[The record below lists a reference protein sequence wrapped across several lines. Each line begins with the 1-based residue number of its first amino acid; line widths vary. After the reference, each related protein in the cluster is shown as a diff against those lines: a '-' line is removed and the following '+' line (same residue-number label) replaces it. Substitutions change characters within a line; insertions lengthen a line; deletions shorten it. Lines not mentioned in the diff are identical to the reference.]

1 LFKPAESR
9 PTAEPAPTGRGLT
22 LAARFEEAAQPL
34 RDVTAVKAGLGLLA
48 GLAGLLVLPWT
59 VCLGWIVGMLA
70 IEAWAWFAFAPPPA
84 GRVRDRGNWLNFT
97 AAYLGMNAWWL
108 LLGVLF
114 WSAGTV
120 AGHAAGTALLLVI
133 CAVAILLFHN
143 TPVVF
148 LAAGAAPAIGALVV
162 LASASGL
169 EVRETALIWI
179 SLALGGFFC
188 LGRAIDTPSA
198 QAQQRLVNESL
209 ARYETL
215 AANVTDVIA
224 RTTLT
229 GEFEY
234 VSPAALAVLGYT
246 PEELIGTSRWAIT
259 DPDTDRAAMGEAFQR
274 MIADPGRAEIMT
286 VRVRHKAGHWIW
298 LQSSGRLILKDGV
311 PVATIDASRDV
322 TAQVAAEAALQE
334 AKAEAEAATRAK
346 AEFVANV
353 SHEIRTPM
361 NGVLGALQL
370 LEQEQISPEGRE
382 LMRRAGDSG
391 RMLSQLLNDVLDF
404 SKIEAGQL
412 DLAPEPMDA
421 GEALSAVVGL
431 LDGQARAKG
440 LDLRC
445 EVTGDDL
452 WIEADPVRLRQAMFN
467 LVGNAVKFT
476 TAGHVVARLGV
487 TDAGQGRREVR
498 FEVED
503 TGIGMT
509 PEAQA
514 RLFERFHQAES
525 DTARRFGGAGLGLS
539 ISRALIRMM
548 GGEIEVESAAGQ
560 GSTFRLAFAAPAAQ
574 PVREEAVGD
583 GLLEGVRI
591 LLVEDNATNRLV
603 ARTMLGRLGAEVL
616 EAEDGVAGVAAARSG
631 RFDLILM
638 DIQMPHMG
646 GVEASRAIRGL
657 RGPAALTP
665 IIALT
670 ANAMVHQR
678 AEYAA
683 AGMNGMVAKPISAPA
698 LLAEIARLL
707 AEGHADESARE
718 AAAP

>member
-59 VCLGWIVGMLA
+59 ICLGWIVGMLA
-70 IEAWAWFAFAPPPA
+70 IEAWAWFAFASPPA
-84 GRVRDRGNWLNFT
+84 GRVRDRGNWVNFT

-120 AGHAAGTALLLVI
+120 AGHAAGAVLLLVI
-133 CAVAILLFHN
+133 CSVAILLFYN
-143 TPVVF
+143 TPVIF

-162 LASASGL
+162 LAGASGL
-169 EVRETALIWI
+169 DVRETALIWI
-179 SLALGGFFC
+179 ALALGGFFC
-188 LGRAIDTPSA
+188 LGRAIDTPSM
-198 QAQQRLVNESL
+198 QAQQRLLNESL

-224 RTTLT
+224 RTALT

-246 PEELIGTSRWAIT
+246 PEELIGRSRWAIT

-476 TAGHVVARLGV
+476 SAGGVVARLGV
-487 TDAGQGRREVR
+487 TDAGAGRREVR

-548 GGEIEVESAAGQ
+548 GGEIEVESAAGR

-574 PVREEAVGD
+574 PVREEAVG
-583 GLLEGVRI
+583 GALLEGVRI

-603 ARTMLGRLGAEVL
+603 ARTMLGRLGAEVV

-707 AEGHADESARE
+707 ADEPADVAV
-718 AAAP
+718 